1 MWSAGCTLC
10 ELFTGAVTF
19 PGVSNNDMWR
29 VIQNMKGHM
38 PHKMVKR
45 HIKSYQN
52 MNREPMFTE
61 DFKFRFEALV
71 RASARREA

>member
-19 PGVSNNDMWR
+19 PGVSNNDMLR
-29 VIQNMKGHM
+29 VIQKVEGHM